1 MGFSELG
8 LSATLCETIASL
20 GYSKP
25 TPVQQQAIPL
35 VLEKADIVACA
46 QTGTGKTAAFL
57 LPLVQI
63 LLNSP
68 SKARLPRAIVL
79 EPTRELAM
87 QVFQNFQAYAKTS
100 TLKAVLLVG
109 GESFSEQEK
118 ILQRGVDVLI
128 ATPGR
133 LLDWIERGKIMLL
146 DTKYVVI
153 DEADRMLDMGF
164 IPDVNR
170 LMAFLPRKKQ
180 TLLFSATLPGE
191 VRKLIDTYLVH
202 PKEISITP
210 EDRTAATIEQ
220 HYIPL
225 DVKEKREAVR
235 FLLSQYGAE
244 TPSIIFCNRK
254 RDVSTLVTSLA
265 RCDFKVAALH
275 GDLAQS
281 LRNQTLK
288 DFKDGTISILVASD
302 IAARG
307 LDVEKLGLVINF
319 DVPIYAEDYVHRIG
333 RTGRAGLEGKAFT
346 LVTDAD
352 EKSWHAVEKFIQ
364 QSISA
369 FEVPKTALEGPKKEK
384 RAPATRS
391 PSPRPPAKV
400 RESKPEQ
407 PEKRSPAQPKAKVA
421 EPKRI
426 HSVVNREVDNE
437 RVLGFGESV
446 PAFMLKAVVLSE
458 FQEEALS

>member
-153 DEADRMLDMGF
+153 DEADRM
-164 IPDVNR
+164 R
-170 LMAFLPRKKQ
+170 
-180 TLLFSATLPGE
+180 
-191 VRKLIDTYLVH
+191 Y
-202 PKEISITP
+202 
-210 EDRTAATIEQ
+210 
-220 HYIPL
+220 
-225 DVKEKREAVR
+225 
-235 FLLSQYGAE
+235 
-244 TPSIIFCNRK
+244 
-254 RDVSTLVTSLA
+254 
-265 RCDFKVAALH
+265 
-275 GDLAQS
+275 LAQ
-281 LRNQTLK
+281 
-288 DFKDGTISILVASD
+288 
-302 IAARG
+302 
-307 LDVEKLGLVINF
+307 
-319 DVPIYAEDYVHRIG
+319 
-333 RTGRAGLEGKAFT
+333 
-346 LVTDAD
+346 
-352 EKSWHAVEKFIQ
+352 
-364 QSISA
+364 
-369 FEVPKTALEGPKKEK
+369 
-384 RAPATRS
+384 
-391 PSPRPPAKV
+391 
-400 RESKPEQ
+400 
-407 PEKRSPAQPKAKVA
+407 
-421 EPKRI
+421 
-426 HSVVNREVDNE
+426 
-437 RVLGFGESV
+437 
-446 PAFMLKAVVLSE
+446 
-458 FQEEALS
+458 